1 MRKQSFGVA
10 IALAAL
16 LSGTAYAANNSNS
29 STDSG
34 ATPLVRAQAGLGD
47 TSILGV
53 GQFDHAAVVAALHAA
68 AAREAA
74 AREAAAQAAAAAARR
89 DAAARASRSSRAP
102 RVVVAGADVWARL
115 RQCESGGNYASN
127 TGNGYYGAYQ
137 ASHSTWGGYAGYS
150 DAHLAPPAVQDE
162 WARALHARRGWQPWP
177 ACSRKLGL
185 R

>member
-1 MRKQSFGVA
+1 MRKQSFAVA
-10 IALAAL
+10 ITVAAL
-16 LSGTAYAANNSNS
+16 LSGTAYAATS
-29 STDSG
+29 SSDSDSG
-34 ATPLVRAQAGLGD
+34 TTPLVRAPAGGGD

-53 GQFDHAAVVAALHAA
+53 GAFDHAAVVASVHAAAARDAAARDA

-74 AREAAAQAAAAAARR
+74 ALAARR
-89 DAAARASRSSRAP
+89 AAAARASRSARAP

-137 ASHSTWGGYAGYS
+137 AKHSTWGGYAGYS

-162 WARALHARRGWQPWP
+162 WARGLHALRGWQPWP

>member
-1 MRKQSFGVA
+1 MRKQSLLA
-10 IALAAL
+10 IAIAAVLA
-16 LSGTAYAANNSNS
+16 SGTAFAATS
-29 STDSG
+29 SSSSSAD
-34 ATPLVRAQAGLGD
+34 AVARAHPVADGLGD
-47 TSILGV
+47 TSILGL
-53 GQFDHAAVVAALHAA
+53 GEFDHAAVIAAVHAV

-74 AREAAAQAAAAAARR
+74 AREAAVQAEAARR
-89 DAAARASRSSRAP
+89 AAAVRASRSSRSA
-102 RVVVAGADVWARL
+102 RVVVAGDDVWARL
-115 RQCESGGNYASN
+115 RQCESGGNYAAN

-162 WARALHARRGWQPWP
+162 WAKRLHAMRGWQPWP